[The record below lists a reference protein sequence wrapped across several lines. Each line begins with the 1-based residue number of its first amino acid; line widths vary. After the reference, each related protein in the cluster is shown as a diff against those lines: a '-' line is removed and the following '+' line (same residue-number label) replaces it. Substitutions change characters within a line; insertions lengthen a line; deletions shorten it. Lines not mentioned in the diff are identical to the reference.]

1 MVKDGKV
8 SPNTRPSK
16 RRRIT
21 PAEVAYVQAHPLD
34 TAESLGAWLGRSA
47 SSVAH
52 IRERFGRAAERRG
65 VCWRCDAR
73 PVWEESREAARM
85 GLCKGCYLDEMAR
98 REDEEQASNALRQ
111 KRFRNRQR
119 GDVR

>member
-1 MVKDGKV
+1 MGCDGKD
-8 SPNTRPSK
+8 SPNTKPPK
-16 RRRIT
+16 RRRVT

-52 IRERFGRAAERRG
+52 IRERYGRAAERRG
-65 VCWRCDAR
+65 VCWCCDAR
-73 PVWEESREAARM
+73 PVWEESRDAARM

-98 REDEEQASNALRQ
+98 REDEERESNALRQ

-119 GDVR
+119 GER

>member
-1 MVKDGKV
+1 MGNDGEK
-8 SPNTRPSK
+8 SPNTKTPRG

-34 TAESLGAWLGRSA
+34 TAASLGAWLGRSA

-52 IRERFGRAAERRG
+52 IRERFGRADERRG

-73 PVWEESREAARM
+73 PVWEESRDAARM

-98 REDEEQASNALRQ
+98 REDEERESNTLRQ
-111 KRFRNRQR
+111 KRFRNRRR
-119 GDVR
+119 GER